1 MIFDT
6 SNIKTIPIKIHLRH
20 NEKVTL
26 ECELA
31 ELRRERN
38 SEWEKTKHHLK
49 LAKSKT
55 SLNLQ
60 ESFERPDPG
69 QTGDGLNL
77 AVSLGLGLGQVSSD
91 QVPGSKQGSIV

>member
-1 MIFDT
+1 MSADPELD
-6 SNIKTIPIKIHLRH
+6 NNHPRH

-31 ELRRERN
+31 ELRRVRN

-60 ESFERPDPG
+60 ESFERSDR
-69 QTGDGLNL
+69 D
-77 AVSLGLGLGQVSSD
+77 ALGLGVSPLPESTAQD
-91 QVPGSKQGSIV
+91 PGSKQGSFV

>member
-1 MIFDT
+1 MI
-6 SNIKTIPIKIHLRH
+6 IIIHPRH

-31 ELRRERN
+31 ELRRVRN

-60 ESFERPDPG
+60 ESFDRRDSAH
-69 QTGDGLNL
+69 GLGP
-77 AVSLGLGLGQVSSD
+77 AVSPGPGPVSA
-91 QVPGSKQGSIV
+91 QEPGAKQGSFV

>member
-1 MIFDT
+1 M
-6 SNIKTIPIKIHLRH
+6 
-20 NEKVTL
+20 TL

-31 ELRRERN
+31 ELRRVRN

-60 ESFERPDPG
+60 ESFERPEELGGASRIGQLSVSPG
-69 QTGDGLNL
+69 
-77 AVSLGLGLGQVSSD
+77 
-91 QVPGSKQGSIV
+91 PGSLATSNDLQEQPGAKQGSLV

>member
-1 MIFDT
+1 M
-6 SNIKTIPIKIHLRH
+6 
-20 NEKVTL
+20 TL

-31 ELRRERN
+31 ELRRVRN

-60 ESFERPDPG
+60 ESFERPDR
-69 QTGDGLNL
+69 D
-77 AVSLGLGLGQVSSD
+77 ALGLAISPMPESSTQD
-91 QVPGSKQGSIV
+91 TASKQGSFV

>member
-1 MIFDT
+1 MIL
-6 SNIKTIPIKIHLRH
+6 IIHPRH

-31 ELRRERN
+31 ELRRVRN

-60 ESFERPDPG
+60 ESFERRDSG
-69 QTGDGLNL
+69 HCKDGP
-77 AVSLGLGLGQVSSD
+77 AVSPGPGPVSA
-91 QVPGSKQGSIV
+91 QEPGAKQGSFV

>member
-1 MIFDT
+1 MT
-6 SNIKTIPIKIHLRH
+6 LSLTITHPRH

-31 ELRRERN
+31 ELRRVSN
-38 SEWEKTKHHLK
+38 SEWEKTKPPLK

-60 ESFERPDPG
+60 ESFERSDR
-69 QTGDGLNL
+69 D
-77 AVSLGLGLGQVSSD
+77 ALGLGVSPLPESIA
-91 QVPGSKQGSIV
+91 QEPGSKQGSFV

>member
-1 MIFDT
+1 MT
-6 SNIKTIPIKIHLRH
+6 LSLTTTHPRH

-31 ELRRERN
+31 ELRRVRN

-60 ESFERPDPG
+60 ESFERSDR
-69 QTGDGLNL
+69 D
-77 AVSLGLGLGQVSSD
+77 ALGLTDSPMPESSTQD
-91 QVPGSKQGSIV
+91 TGSKQGSFV

>member
-1 MIFDT
+1 MLFC
-6 SNIKTIPIKIHLRH
+6 RH

-31 ELRRERN
+31 ELRRKKN

-55 SLNLQ
+55 SLLNIQ
-60 ESFERPDPG
+60 ESFDKEISPNANGNRDCEREKDESPVD
-69 QTGDGLNL
+69 DNISNL
-77 AVSLGLGLGQVSSD
+77 HRSFV
-91 QVPGSKQGSIV
+91 

>member
-1 MIFDT
+1 MIL
-6 SNIKTIPIKIHLRH
+6 IIHPRH

-31 ELRRERN
+31 ELRRVRN

-60 ESFERPDPG
+60 ESFERRDSASG
-69 QTGDGLNL
+69 HCKDGLGP
-77 AVSLGLGLGQVSSD
+77 AVSPGPGPVSA
-91 QVPGSKQGSIV
+91 QEPGAKQGSFV